1 MKACERTS
9 GFALNP
15 LVGPAPHSP
24 QPPPENTTGR
34 WIWVSPREA
43 KHHIRCSARSVFSP
57 LKVADSRVGWLPWNI
72 HQYPGKRAILAAIWG
87 VKPGTVKH
95 WLRGCDPLPLHVAY
109 QMEAFVRAHA
119 AMSVALAEELRA
131 HAEAREPVATRPR
144 GFMAVRNRNDSGI
157 TRNARWWGGA
167 DGRMDETRCRP
178 MPTIAGHT
186 IRAACVS
193 PALRT
198 GFPNTGF
205 SRELPEA
212 GPADASDHNQLRPGH
227 CQAGRNAS

>member
-1 MKACERTS
+1 MSAQADLLLIHWWDPRHIRHNLRPKTRPVGGS
-9 GFALNP
+9 GLVRAKLSITYAAP
-15 LVGPAPHSP
+15 LVACFP
-24 QPPPENTTGR
+24 
-34 WIWVSPREA
+34 
-43 KHHIRCSARSVFSP
+43 P